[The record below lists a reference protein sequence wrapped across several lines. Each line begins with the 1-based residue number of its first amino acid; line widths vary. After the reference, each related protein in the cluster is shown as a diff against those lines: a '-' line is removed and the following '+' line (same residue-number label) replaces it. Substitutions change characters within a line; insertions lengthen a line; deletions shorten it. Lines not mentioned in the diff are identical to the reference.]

1 MKRNAFTLL
10 AAATAAV
17 LLLSACGGGSPG
29 AVMSNM
35 KEGYAVSSSA
45 AAMPADTPSAV
56 AQSGGGFYKRE
67 QAAQETAISV
77 AMDDMDDMGDM
88 GEMEDGPVPVPNE
101 TAPLESRKIIKHS
114 NLSLE
119 TLEFDQSLQQISAL
133 IEEKGGY
140 IESQSIDSYGNS
152 YHRSGEYVQER
163 SASIQARIPSEKLDQ
178 TISEVGG
185 ICNLLSKSESME
197 DISDQYFDSEAR
209 LSTLRLQ
216 EERLLEIL
224 SKADKLEDV
233 ITLEQALSNVRYEIE
248 RLTASL
254 KRMDNQVTYSYLNLD
269 LREVVKYNETVS
281 APRTFGEKLAAS
293 FRRGGQNLVDSTQ
306 GVILFAAEC
315 GPMLLLWA
323 AVCGLIVLIAVRT
336 ARRSGKRRAGK
347 TTPPPLY
354 PSKPEET
361 EKSE

>member
-77 AMDDMDDMGDM
+77 AMDDM

-178 TISEVGG
+178 TISEV
-185 ICNLLSKSESME
+185 E

-347 TTPPPLY
+347 TAPPPLY

>member
-77 AMDDMDDMGDM
+77 AMDDMGDM

-209 LSTLRLQ
+209 LSTLQLQ

-347 TTPPPLY
+347 TAPPPLY

>member
-1 MKRNAFTLL
+1 MKRNVVTLL
-10 AAATAAV
+10 ATATAAV
-17 LLLSACGGGSPG
+17 LLLGACGGGSSG
-29 AVMSNM
+29 TMNLRAD
-35 KEGYAVSSSA
+35 YASASSSA
-45 AAMPADTPSAV
+45 AATPTAAPAETEMSMAALPA
-56 AQSGGGFYKRE
+56 GGGFYEKAME
-67 QAAQETAISV
+67 DTAAQMTL
-77 AMDDMDDMGDM
+77 DMDDGAIP
-88 GEMEDGPVPVPNE
+88 EPNE
-101 TAPLESRKIIKHS
+101 AAPLENRKIIKHS

-119 TLEFDQSLQQISAL
+119 TLEFDQALQQISDL
-133 IEEKGGY
+133 IHTKGGY

-152 YHRSGEYVQER
+152 YRRNGEYVQER

-209 LSTLRLQ
+209 LSTLKLQ

-254 KRMDNQVTYSYLNLD
+254 KRMDNQVTYSYLYLD

-281 APRTFGEKLAAS
+281 APRTFGDKLAAS
-293 FRRGGQNLVDSTQ
+293 FRRGGQNLVNSTQ

-323 AVCGLIVLIAVRT
+323 AVCGLIALIAVKA
-336 ARRSGKRRAGK
+336 ARRAGKRRAGK
-347 TTPPPLY
+347 TMPPPLY
-354 PSKPEET
+354 PSKPEEP
-361 EKSE
+361 EQSE

>member
-77 AMDDMDDMGDM
+77 AMDDM

-133 IEEKGGY
+133 IEEKGG
-140 IESQSIDSYGNS
+140 
-152 YHRSGEYVQER
+152 
-163 SASIQARIPSEKLDQ
+163 
-178 TISEVGG
+178 
-185 ICNLLSKSESME
+185 
-197 DISDQYFDSEAR
+197 
-209 LSTLRLQ
+209 
-216 EERLLEIL
+216 
-224 SKADKLEDV
+224 
-233 ITLEQALSNVRYEIE
+233 
-248 RLTASL
+248 
-254 KRMDNQVTYSYLNLD
+254 
-269 LREVVKYNETVS
+269 
-281 APRTFGEKLAAS
+281 
-293 FRRGGQNLVDSTQ
+293 
-306 GVILFAAEC
+306 
-315 GPMLLLWA
+315 
-323 AVCGLIVLIAVRT
+323 
-336 ARRSGKRRAGK
+336 
-347 TTPPPLY
+347 
-354 PSKPEET
+354 
-361 EKSE
+361 

>member
-77 AMDDMDDMGDM
+77 AMDDM

-336 ARRSGKRRAGK
+336 ARRSGKRRDR
-347 TTPPPLY
+347 
-354 PSKPEET
+354 
-361 EKSE
+361 KSVV

>member
-17 LLLSACGGGSPG
+17 LLLGACGGGSPG

-35 KEGYAVSSSA
+35 KADYAVSSSA
-45 AAMPADTPSAV
+45 DAMPAETPSAV
-56 AQSGGGFYKRE
+56 APSGGGFYKRE
-67 QAAQETAISV
+67 QAAQETAMSV
-77 AMDDMDDMGDM
+77 AMDDMGEMGD
-88 GEMEDGPVPVPNE
+88 GAVPVSNE
-101 TAPLESRKIIKHS
+101 TAPLENRKIIKHS

-347 TTPPPLY
+347 AAPPPLY
-354 PSKPEET
+354 PSKPEEI

>member
-10 AAATAAV
+10 AAATTAALV
-17 LLLSACGGGSPG
+17 LNACGGGSSG
-29 AVMSNM
+29 AMNLSAD
-35 KEGYAVSSSA
+35 KSYAVSSSA
-45 AAMPADTPSAV
+45 AAAPADTPMAMEP
-56 AQSGGGFYKRE
+56 AGGGFYERGE
-67 QAAQETAISV
+67 AVEETAAQITL
-77 AMDDMDDMGDM
+77 DMA
-88 GEMEDGPVPVPNE
+88 EMEDGAVPDPNE
-101 TAPLESRKIIKHS
+101 TASSPLENRKIIKHS

-119 TLEFDQSLQQISAL
+119 TLEFDQALQQISDL
-133 IEEKGGY
+133 IHAKGGY

-152 YHRSGEYVQER
+152 YRRNGEYVQER

-185 ICNLLSKSESME
+185 ICNLLAKSESME

-209 LSTLRLQ
+209 LSTLQLQ

-254 KRMDNQVTYSYLNLD
+254 RRMDNQVTYSYLNLD

-323 AVCGLIVLIAVRT
+323 AVCGLIALFAVRI

-347 TTPPPLY
+347 MPPPLY
-354 PSKPEET
+354 PSKPDET
-361 EKSE
+361 EHPE

>member
-1 MKRNAFTLL
+1 
-10 AAATAAV
+10 
-17 LLLSACGGGSPG
+17 
-29 AVMSNM
+29 
-35 KEGYAVSSSA
+35 
-45 AAMPADTPSAV
+45 
-56 AQSGGGFYKRE
+56 
-67 QAAQETAISV
+67 
-77 AMDDMDDMGDM
+77 MDDMGDM

-306 GVILFAAEC
+306 GVILFAAARGGHHLPALQHI
-315 GPMLLLWA
+315 GP
-323 AVCGLIVLIAVRT
+323 G
-336 ARRSGKRRAGK
+336 RA
-347 TTPPPLY
+347 Y
-354 PSKPEET
+354 AH
-361 EKSE
+361 